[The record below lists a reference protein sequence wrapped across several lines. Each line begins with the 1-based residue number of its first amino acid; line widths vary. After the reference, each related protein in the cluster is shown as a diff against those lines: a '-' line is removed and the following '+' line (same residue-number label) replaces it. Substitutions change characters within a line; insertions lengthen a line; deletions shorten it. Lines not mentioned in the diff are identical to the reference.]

1 MNTNVALM
9 RKMVEFYNSVSY
21 THEYMFGFRHAG
33 NIWMVKVTSE
43 ILPFVLALDKASRG
57 AGYALRFKPNRAV
70 KAELLAH
77 GATLVCSEEL
87 FEELFADSIYN
98 RGEIFEKLVTEMFG
112 QTWEKDNVPFT
123 DDGDLTVDGIAYQLK
138 FEKATFINEA
148 QMMRMQEAA

>member
-1 MNTNVALM
+1 MNTALKE
-9 RKMVEFYNSVSY
+9 KMVEFYNTNAY
-21 THEYMFGFRHAG
+21 THEYMFGFLFNG
-33 NIWMVKVTSE
+33 NIWMVKVTSQ
-43 ILPFVLALDKASRG
+43 ILPYVLVLDKASRG
-57 AGYALRFKPNRAV
+57 AGYALRFKPNKAV
-70 KAELLAH
+70 KTQLLAH

>member
-1 MNTNVALM
+1 MEKNIALFK
-9 RKMVEFYNSVSY
+9 KMVEFYNSVSY

-33 NIWMVKVTSE
+33 NIWMVKITSE
-43 ILPFVLALDKASRG
+43 ILPYALTLDKASRG
-57 AGYALRFKPNRAV
+57 AGYALRFKPNRAT

-77 GATLVCSEEL
+77 GATLVCSEKL
-87 FEELFADSIYN
+87 FDEICESSIYN
-98 RGEIFEKLVTEMFG
+98 KGEIFEKLVTEMFG

-138 FEKATFINEA
+138 FEKATFINEK